1 MQGLSGL
8 LRYSASGRRQFL
20 RGIVLRTLA
29 QLFAVL
35 PFFIAWLAL
44 RELQPGADGQI
55 WGWIWGGLVVCLL
68 AQLLLSHFGQLDCF
82 LGSYALMSKYRQ
94 ALADHLRRL
103 PLGWFQQHR
112 IGSTS
117 ALLTD
122 QVRRVEDIFSHI
134 LPEVV
139 LGLATPLLFA
149 LLLLAVDPLLTLAL
163 FATLIPGVVLL
174 WLMTHFLLRGVRE
187 QGQRFAIASGLLV
200 EFVSGIKTLRLFN
213 RQDAMLKRLDETFG
227 DIRRASMG
235 MEMWGGGGVLLF
247 RLLTEGG
254 LVVMF
259 ITAALLWQQGTLD
272 PATWLLFVLVGYKVI
287 NPLLDAAMWFTLLRV
302 MRQSAAKLEALLHQP
317 TQVEEGDGSV
327 PSDNTLRFTHVS
339 FGYNKERRVVDDVTF
354 DVPQGSVTA
363 LVGPSGS
370 GKSTLLNLLGG
381 FWSPQTGEITL
392 GGVALDKLG
401 ARALYQRIGY
411 VMQDVQLFD
420 GSVLDN
426 VRIGNPEASDEQVM
440 AACRNACCDEFVRLL
455 PQGYHT
461 PLGEG
466 AQRLSGGERQR
477 LSIARMMLKDPAI
490 IILDEATALLDPLS
504 QAQVQLALTRLA
516 RGKTVVMIAHRLR
529 TVEFASQILVLDG
542 GRIVEQGTHEQLLA
556 DQRLYS
562 RLWQAQEQDYAFS
575 ERKRDQLDA
584 AGGDFHH

>member
-1 MQGLSGL
+1 MQGFSGL

-55 WGWIWGGLVVCLL
+55 WGWIWGGLAVCLL

-163 FATLIPGVVLL
+163 FATLIPGVLLL

-302 MRQSAAKLEALLHQP
+302 MRQSAAKLEELLHQP
-317 TQVEEGDGSV
+317 TQAEEGDGSI
-327 PSDNTLRFTHVS
+327 PSDNTLRFAHVS
-339 FGYNKERRVVDDVTF
+339 FGYDKERRVVDDVTF

-381 FWSPQTGEITL
+381 FWSPQAGEITL

-426 VRIGNPEASDEQVM
+426 VRIGNPEASDDQVM

-542 GRIVEQGTHEQLLA
+542 GRIVERGTHEQLLA

-575 ERKRDQLDA
+575 ERKRDQLDV

>member
-55 WGWIWGGLVVCLL
+55 WGWIWGGLAVCLL

-94 ALADHLRRL
+94 VLADHLRRL

-163 FATLIPGVVLL
+163 FATLIPGVLLL

-259 ITAALLWQQGTLD
+259 ITATLLWQQGTLD

-302 MRQSAAKLEALLHQP
+302 MRQSAAKLEELLHQP
-317 TQVEEGDGSV
+317 TQAEEGDGSV
-327 PSDNTLRFTHVS
+327 PSDHTLRFAHVS
-339 FGYNKERRVVDDVTF
+339 FGYDKERRVVDDVTF

-381 FWSPQTGEITL
+381 FWSPQSGEITL

-556 DQRLYS
+556 DPRLYS

-575 ERKRDQLDA
+575 ERKRDQLDV

>member
-8 LRYSASGRRQFL
+8 LCYSASGRRQFL

-29 QLFAVL
+29 QLFAVV
-35 PFFIAWLAL
+35 PFFIAWLTL

-55 WGWIWGGLVVCLL
+55 WGWLWGGLAVCLL

-94 ALADHLRRL
+94 VLADHLRRL

-163 FATLIPGVVLL
+163 FATLIPGVALL
-174 WLMTHFLLRGVRE
+174 WLMTHMLLRGVRE

-302 MRQSAAKLEALLHQP
+302 MRQSATKLEELLHQP
-317 TQVEEGDGSV
+317 TQAEEGDGSI
-327 PSDNTLRFTHVS
+327 PSYNSLRFAHVS
-339 FGYNKERRVVDDVTF
+339 FGYDKERRVVDDVTF
-354 DVPQGSVTA
+354 DVPPGSVTA

-381 FWSPQTGEITL
+381 FWSPQLGEITL
-392 GGVALDKLG
+392 GGVVLDKLG
-401 ARALYQRIGY
+401 ARVLYQRIGY

-426 VRIGNPEASDEQVM
+426 VRIGNPQASDEQVM

-455 PQGYHT
+455 PEGYHT
-461 PLGEG
+461 QLGEG

-575 ERKRDQLDA
+575 ERKRD
-584 AGGDFHH
+584 

>member
-44 RELQPGADGQI
+44 RALQSGADGQT
-55 WGWIWGGLVVCLL
+55 WGVLWGGLAICLL

-82 LGSYALMSKYRQ
+82 LGSYTLMSKYRQ

-139 LGLATPLLFA
+139 LGLAMPLLFGV
-149 LLLLAVDPLLTLAL
+149 LLLVVDPLLTLAL

-259 ITAALLWQQGTLD
+259 ISAAVLWQQGTLD
-272 PATWLLFVLVGYKVI
+272 PATWLLFGLVGYKVI

-302 MRQSAAKLEALLHQP
+302 MRQSAVKLEALIHQP
-317 TQVEEGDGSV
+317 TQAEEGDGSV
-327 PSDNTLRFTHVS
+327 PADNTLRFAHVS
-339 FGYNKERRVVDDVTF
+339 FGYDEARRVVDDVTF

-381 FWSPQTGEITL
+381 FWSPQAGEITL
-392 GGVALDKLG
+392 GGVSLDKLG
-401 ARALYQRIGY
+401 ARALHQRMGY

-440 AACRNACCDEFVRLL
+440 AACRDACCDEFVRLL
-455 PQGYHT
+455 PEGYHT
-461 PLGEG
+461 RLGEG

-477 LSIARMMLKDPAI
+477 LSIARMMLKNPAI

-504 QAQVQLALTRLA
+504 QAQVQQALTRLA

-542 GRIVEQGTHEQLLA
+542 GRIVEQGTHGQLLA
-556 DQRLYS
+556 TQRLYS
-562 RLWQAQEQDYAFS
+562 RLWQAQEQDDAFS
-575 ERKRDQLDA
+575 ERKRDQLDVV
-584 AGGDFHH
+584 GSDLHH

>member
-44 RELQPGADGQI
+44 RELQPGVDGQI
-55 WGWIWGGLVVCLL
+55 WGWLWGGLAVCLL

-302 MRQSAAKLEALLHQP
+302 MRQSATKLEELLHQP
-317 TQVEEGDGSV
+317 TQAEEGDGSI
-327 PSDNTLRFTHVS
+327 PSDNTLRFAHVS
-339 FGYNKERRVVDDVTF
+339 FGYDKERRVVDDVTF

-381 FWSPQTGEITL
+381 FWSPQAGEITL

-426 VRIGNPEASDEQVM
+426 VRIGNPQASDEQVM

-455 PQGYHT
+455 PEGYYT
-461 PLGEG
+461 QLGEG

-556 DQRLYS
+556 EQRLYS

-575 ERKRDQLDA
+575 ERKRD
-584 AGGDFHH
+584 

>member
-55 WGWIWGGLVVCLL
+55 WGWLWGGLAVCLL

-302 MRQSAAKLEALLHQP
+302 MRQSATKLEELLHQP
-317 TQVEEGDGSV
+317 TQAEEGDGSI
-327 PSDNTLRFTHVS
+327 PSDSTLRFAHVS
-339 FGYNKERRVVDDVTF
+339 FGYDKERRVVDDVTF
-354 DVPQGSVTA
+354 EVPQGSVTA

-381 FWSPQTGEITL
+381 FWSPQAGEITL

-426 VRIGNPEASDEQVM
+426 VRIGNPQASDEQVM
-440 AACRNACCDEFVRLL
+440 TACRNACCDEFVRLL
-455 PQGYHT
+455 PEGYYT
-461 PLGEG
+461 QLGEG

-542 GRIVEQGTHEQLLA
+542 GRIVEQGTHEQLLVA
-556 DQRLYS
+556 QRLYS

-575 ERKRDQLDA
+575 ERKRD
-584 AGGDFHH
+584 

>member
-44 RELQPGADGQI
+44 RELQPGEDGQI
-55 WGWIWGGLVVCLL
+55 WGWLWGGLAVCLL

-302 MRQSAAKLEALLHQP
+302 MRQSATKLEELLHQP
-317 TQVEEGDGSV
+317 TQAEEGDGSI
-327 PSDNTLRFTHVS
+327 PSDNTLRFAHVS
-339 FGYNKERRVVDDVTF
+339 FGYDKERRVVDDVTF
-354 DVPQGSVTA
+354 YVPQGSVTA

-381 FWSPQTGEITL
+381 FWSPQAGEITL
-392 GGVALDKLG
+392 GGVVLDKLG

-440 AACRNACCDEFVRLL
+440 AACGNACCDEFVRLL
-455 PQGYHT
+455 PEGYYT
-461 PLGEG
+461 QLGEG

-529 TVEFASQILVLDG
+529 TVEFASQILVLNG
-542 GRIVEQGTHEQLLA
+542 GRIVEQGTHEQLLVA
-556 DQRLYS
+556 QQLYS

-575 ERKRDQLDA
+575 ERKRD
-584 AGGDFHH
+584 

>member
-55 WGWIWGGLVVCLL
+55 WGWIWSGLAVCLL

-94 ALADHLRRL
+94 VLADHLRRL

-163 FATLIPGVVLL
+163 FATLIPGVLLL

-259 ITAALLWQQGTLD
+259 ITATLLWQQGTLD

-302 MRQSAAKLEALLHQP
+302 MRQSAAKLEELLHQP
-317 TQVEEGDGSV
+317 TQAEEGDGSV
-327 PSDNTLRFTHVS
+327 PSDHTLRFAHVS
-339 FGYNKERRVVDDVTF
+339 FGYDKERRVVDDVTF

-381 FWSPQTGEITL
+381 FWSPQSGEITL

-440 AACRNACCDEFVRLL
+440 EACRNACCDEFVRLL

-461 PLGEG
+461 LLGEG

-542 GRIVEQGTHEQLLA
+542 GRIIEQGTHEQLLA
-556 DQRLYS
+556 DPRLYS

-575 ERKRDQLDA
+575 ERKRDQLDV